1 MINVVDPLANSC
13 SKLEETSSRWSDD
26 AKQSGN
32 DTYSC
37 ANDLSRDREDRE
49 HSSECVSQ
57 LRDLLLGRPKLVGEV
72 LKRISNC
79 HQLLRLERLE
89 HVTKRLRNRLK
100 DLAKT
105 LPERCEGLESLSAS
119 PEVNPTL
126 KEIVSHVRHV
136 VDHWADGVVYSCK

>member
-1 MINVVDPLANSC
+1 MSDVVVFAGTTEGYEICSFLETSNNRVANLGEYVRLGDRLINVVDPLANSC

-37 ANDLSRDREDRE
+37 ANDLSRDREYRE

-100 DLAKT
+100 DLA
-105 LPERCEGLESLSAS
+105 
-119 PEVNPTL
+119 
-126 KEIVSHVRHV
+126 
-136 VDHWADGVVYSCK
+136 